1 MKSLETKINFK
12 DELHD
17 YIMIAFA
24 MLVACAGWVIFLL
37 PNHITTGGVPGI
49 SSVLLWGL
57 GIDVKLTY
65 IVVNTTLLVLALKIL
80 GLKFCLKTIWAVITF
95 TFFTGVLQE
104 VDFTVNGAPFLA
116 SQKFMAAVVGGA
128 FLGAGVGLG
137 LASNGSTGGSDVIA
151 AMINKYKDVSL
162 GRLLLMTDI
171 GVVTLVRTVPGMTWE
186 DVLYGYIVLVMSA
199 ICVDGVV
206 NASRR
211 SVQFVI
217 ISDKYDDIA
226 QAISENIRR
235 GVTIINSQGYYTG
248 TQLKMLF
255 VLARQTES
263 TNIFRLI
270 KAIDRDAFVS
280 QSAVIGVYGKGFD
293 KFKGS
298 DKEKIDNAIKNREQ
312 QAVPANA

>member
-1 MKSLETKINFK
+1 MKSVDLKLNLK

-17 YIMIAFA
+17 YVMIAIA
-24 MLVACAGWVIFLL
+24 MLIACTGWVIFLL
-37 PNHITTGGVPGI
+37 PNQITTGGVPGI

-57 GIDVKLTY
+57 GIDVKVTY
-65 IVVNTTLLVLALKIL
+65 VVVNTTLLVLALKIL
-80 GLKFCLKTIWAVITF
+80 GLKFCVKTIWAVITF
-95 TFFTGVLQE
+95 TFFTGVLQDIFG
-104 VDFTVNGAPFLA
+104 VPAPEEAFLHD
-116 SQKFMAAVVGGA
+116 QKFMAAVVGGA

-171 GVVTLVRTVPGMTWE
+171 GVVTSVRLVLPSWE
-186 DVLYGYIVLVMSA
+186 DVMYGYIVLVMSA

-217 ISDKYDDIA
+217 ISDKYEEIA
-226 QAISENIRR
+226 EAISKQIRR

-270 KAIDRDAFVS
+270 KLIDREAFVS
-280 QSAVIGVYGKGFD
+280 QSSVIGVYGKGFD

-298 DKEKIDNAIKNREQ
+298 DKEKIEKAIKDRDKKPSL
-312 QAVPANA
+312 A